1 MRATIRKCDHTGDS
15 VLKEYDTDDS
25 ASVMVARE
33 ELTKFLEAC
42 VKQYGT
48 RPPVWARRMGQKD
61 FDPFS
66 PARDD
71 LAQVDEVICQ
81 FPMVGG

>member
-15 VLKEYDTDDS
+15 VLKEYDTDDA
-25 ASVMVARE
+25 ASVKVAQD
-33 ELTKFLEAC
+33 ELKKFLEGC

-48 RPPVWARRMGQKD
+48 KPPVWGRRLGEKD
-61 FDPFS
+61 FDQFNPIH
-66 PARDD
+66 DD
-71 LAQVDEVICQ
+71 LSRVDEVICQ